1 MDSLTRY
8 DLIVLSTL
16 LGARID
22 QMLDHLQKPVADT
35 PEARA
40 IYHAD
45 LAYLADLH
53 GINAKIADV
62 IKAAGNLVDEIKKK
76 LNVGFLFGSPSKV
89 TMEMGEWIGEGMSIG
104 MDKTT
109 RDVLESSQNLVMA
122 ARAPMMSATGGGGA
136 SSVTNNNNL
145 GVSTTASPT
154 VIVRSYNLMRG
165 SV

>member
-53 GINAKIADV
+53 GINAKIEC
-62 IKAAGNLVDEIKKK
+62 LMQ
-76 LNVGFLFGSPSKV
+76 PV
-89 TMEMGEWIGEGMSIG
+89 TTGHTLGEP
-104 MDKTT
+104 
-109 RDVLESSQNLVMA
+109 Q
-122 ARAPMMSATGGGGA
+122 P
-136 SSVTNNNNL
+136 
-145 GVSTTASPT
+145 
-154 VIVRSYNLMRG
+154 
-165 SV
+165 